1 MIYQNPKETK
11 NTPKFQEGGTMPAEG
26 GAPQT
31 PPTEG
36 GDPIAELVTLAQQAL
51 ASQDCQAAMALAE
64 GFMALVAGPEQGAS
78 APPQGAPEGEP
89 VYRKGGTLLRRV

>member
-78 APPQGAPEGEP
+78 APLKEHPKVNQFIEKVEH
-89 VYRKGGTLLRRV
+89 Y

>member
-1 MIYQNPKETK
+1 MIFQKPGKDK
-11 NTPKFQEGGTMPAEG
+11 QVSKFQEGGTMPAEG

-64 GFMALVAGPEQGAS
+64 GFMALVAGPEQGSS

-89 VYRKGGTLLRRV
+89 VYRKGGTLLRRQ